1 MARKIPKRASAP
13 RPKTP
18 PADGLSANGLRLW
31 APWRYKYISSA
42 AKQDSCIFCFGDIAK
57 AERKRRLILHFEEHA
72 VVMLNRYPYNNGHL
86 MVAPRRH
93 VARRNCSRA
102 RSAVSSASWSPI
114 AARSCATRSIHP
126 ASTSARI
133 SAAARARESPT
144 TCIGTSC
151 RDGMAIPTSCRCWR
165 RRGCCRSIWNRAS
178 KHWRRFSK
186 TSIARTRRSSTGD
199 VTIDAYRVGS
209 SAMPRAQSLA
219 HSPTSNVASFS
230 RWRRAR

>member
-93 VARRNCSRA
+93 VASPELLTREERGIIGELVTDCCTKLRNAMNPSGINLGA
-102 RSAVSSASWSPI
+102 NLGRSAGAGI
-114 AARSCATRSIHP
+114 ADHMHWHIVPRWDGDTNFMP
-126 ASTSARI
+126 VLASTRVLSQHL
-133 SAAARARESPT
+133 ESSFETFAPLFK
-144 TCIGTSC
+144 
-151 RDGMAIPTSCRCWR
+151 D
-165 RRGCCRSIWNRAS
+165 
-178 KHWRRFSK
+178 
-186 TSIARTRRSSTGD
+186 
-199 VTIDAYRVGS
+199 IDR
-209 SAMPRAQSLA
+209 PDRAQL
-219 HSPTSNVASFS
+219 N
-230 RWRRAR
+230 R